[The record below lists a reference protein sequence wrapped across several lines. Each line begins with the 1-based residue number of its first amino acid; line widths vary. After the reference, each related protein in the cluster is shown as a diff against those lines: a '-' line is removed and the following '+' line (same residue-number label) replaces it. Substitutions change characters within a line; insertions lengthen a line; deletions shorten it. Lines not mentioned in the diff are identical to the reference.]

1 MNFDMRF
8 SAAGNPEDYD
18 VDERN
23 ALLQATARAVGFSS
37 APVGSTIT
45 IAAASVSIV
54 ASFPVASSA
63 EADARSATASAYSTP
78 SALSAAING
87 QLTAVGAT
95 VSIDS
100 TSGSSFDVTSTATT
114 FTSALRTSSGGGPD
128 KSVIIGAAAGGGG
141 GALLLALFV
150 VGCWCAKSKGASK
163 PVMKQ
168 IIDAPPAISRKGTG
182 IEIVDAERK
191 WKCSSQI

>member
-18 VDERN
+18 KDERD

-63 EADARSATASAYSTP
+63 EAEEHSVKASRYSTP
-78 SALSAAING
+78 NALSAAINV

-100 TSGSSFDVTSTATT
+100 TSGSSFEVTSTATT
-114 FTSALRTSSGGGPD
+114 FTSALRISSGGGPD
-128 KSVIIGAAAGGGG
+128 KSVIIGAAVGGGG
-141 GALLLALFV
+141 GALLLALV
-150 VGCWCAKSKGASK
+150 IVGCWCAKSKGASR

-168 IIDAPPAISRKGTG
+168 IIDAPPAISGKGG
-182 IEIVDAERK
+182 GGAVVDPESK